1 MITKETR
8 SVPVAMEKVRGRLER
23 WRRTRAYRRAP
34 IPAGLWAAAV
44 TVARRHGLYL
54 TARTLRL
61 DYTSLKKR
69 LHAADERAP
78 ALASPTFVEL
88 APLPLL
94 TSPCDCVIEIEA
106 PSGGRMRVQVKG
118 VPDLVALSRA
128 VWSSEA

>member
-1 MITKETR
+1 MTPR
-8 SVPVAMEKVRGRLER
+8 STPSAPPSMERVRRRFER
-23 WRRTRAYRRAP
+23 WRDSRTSRRSP
-34 IPAGLWAAAV
+34 IPDALWTAAV
-44 TVARRHGLYL
+44 TVARRQGLYA
-54 TARTLRL
+54 TSRALRL
-61 DYTSLKKR
+61 DYAVLKKR